1 MVTRNRLGLCTLR
14 LKAYTL
20 RTMDF
25 ERFRAVLRELRKE
38 LVGSQGELSALTK
51 INETDTPV
59 NTMTISEIETGAIAD
74 PGIITVI
81 RLIEALPGVSLS
93 SFFARIEGLPNAV
106 GLSDNSGSR
115 LPQDS
120 DDDAIPPS
128 PEESK
133 RLQKIGKAVAEYTRF
148 KDQQREGKRQ
158 PYREP
163 TTADS
168 ARKTG
173 SGVRAGSASQRLAKR
188 RLKGHR

>member
-1 MVTRNRLGLCTLR
+1 
-14 LKAYTL
+14 
-20 RTMDF
+20 MDF
-25 ERFRAVLRELRKE
+25 ERFRAVLRELRRE
-38 LVGSQGELSALTK
+38 LVGTQGDLSALTK

-59 NTMTISEIETGAIAD
+59 NAMTISEIETGAIVD
-74 PGIITVI
+74 PGIITVV

-106 GLSDNSGSR
+106 GLGHNSGS
-115 LPQDS
+115 LTPQDS

-148 KDQQREGKRQ
+148 KDQQREGERQ
-158 PYREP
+158 PHREP
-163 TTADS
+163 APADS

-173 SGVRAGSASQRLAKR
+173 SGVRPGSPSQRPAKR
-188 RLKGHR
+188 RLKADRHKR